1 MLSFDLSN
9 KNAIVTGGSRG
20 IGKAIALTLA
30 RAGANVAIIYSKNTE
45 LAESVKSEIGSFGRK
60 AMAIR
65 CDINRE
71 NEVEDTVKKI
81 GENFGTIEILV
92 NNAGINKDNILMRL
106 SEDEWDSVLNV
117 NLKGTFLVSKHV
129 LKFMVRNRYG
139 RIVNVSSLAG
149 ITGNP
154 GQANYVASKAGVI
167 GLTKVTA
174 IEYASRNINV
184 NAVAPGYIVTDMT
197 EKLPEGIKKAIIERI
212 LFKKAGLPEDVAN
225 AVLFLVSDFSSY
237 ITGQV
242 LIIDGGLSLK

>member
-9 KNAIVTGGSRG
+9 KNAVVTGGSRG
-20 IGKAIALTLA
+20 IGKAIALALA
-30 RAGANVAIIYSKNTE
+30 RAGANVAIIYSKNLE
-45 LAESVKSEIGSFGRK
+45 LAESVKSEIASFGRK

-65 CDINRE
+65 CNINIE

-81 GENFGTIEILV
+81 GEDFGTIEILV
-92 NNAGINKDNILMRL
+92 NNAGINKDNILIRL
-106 SEDEWDSVLNV
+106 SEDEWNSVLNV

-139 RIVNVSSLAG
+139 RIVNVSSLVG

-174 IEYASRNINV
+174 MEYASRNINV
-184 NAVAPGYIVTDMT
+184 NAVAPGFIHTDMT
-197 EKLPEGIKKAIIERI
+197 EKLPEDVKKAIIEKI
-212 LFKKAGLPEDVAN
+212 LFKKAGLPEDIAN